1 MTLSRIAA
9 VFCFVLALS
18 APFPAEVTPNG
29 YQKKWWKE
37 AVVYQIYPRSF
48 KDSNGDGIGDLK
60 GITSKLD
67 YLKDLGVDVIWL
79 SPHFDSPNADNGYDI
94 RDYRKVM
101 AEFGTMADF
110 DEMLRGI
117 KQRHMKLLLD
127 LVVNHTSDEH
137 AWFVE
142 SRKSRDN
149 PYRDYYIWR
158 PLHTTDKGCGGV
170 EPAGSACDVF
180 EAGPPNNWT
189 SFFSGSAWKYDH
201 ATGEYYLHLFAEKQ
215 PDLNWDNSK
224 VRHEVYDLMK
234 FWLDKGVDG
243 FRMDVIP
250 FISKDPAFPDYPKEF
265 EGRAQY
271 FYAAGPKVHDY
282 IQEMNREVL
291 SKYDVMTVGEAFGVS
306 LEQTPLLVDER
317 RNELNMIFNFDV
329 VRLGRQSW
337 RQNPFTLPELKAIY
351 TNLDQKLD
359 AHSWGTVFLSNHDN
373 PRVVSHFGDDSPEYR
388 VPSAKALATMLLT
401 LKGTPFIFQGDELGM
416 TNYPFTKIEEFDD
429 IEVKNAWKAEVL
441 TKKATP
447 EEYIA
452 SLRKTGR
459 DNSRTPMQ
467 WDETANGGFTSGP
480 TAWLAVNP
488 NSKEINAKLAEAD
501 PDSVYHYFQKLIALR
516 KKTPALIY
524 GDFKDLDPG
533 NPSVFAYTRT
543 LGAIRY
549 LVVMNLSSKPVTY
562 IVPGQE
568 KTGLQL
574 MGNLS
579 GRESGSV
586 LRLRPWDARVYQF

>member
-1 MTLSRIAA
+1 M
-9 VFCFVLALS
+9 ALTS
-18 APFPAEVTPNG
+18 PAEDTLNG
-29 YQKKWWKE
+29 YHRKWWKE

-94 RDYRKVM
+94 RDYRKIM

-110 DEMLRGI
+110 DEMLKGI

-137 AWFVE
+137 QWFVE
-142 SRKSRDN
+142 SRKSKDN

-158 PLHTTDKGCGGV
+158 
-170 EPAGSACDVF
+170 AGKD
-180 EAGPPNNWT
+180 GNPPNNWT
-189 SFFSGSAWKYDH
+189 SFFSGSAWKKDD

-215 PDLNWDNSK
+215 PDLNWDNPK

-265 EGRAQY
+265 EGRVQY

-337 RQNPFTLPELKAIY
+337 RQNPWTLPELKAVY

-359 AHSWGTVFLSNHDN
+359 PHNWGTVFLSNHDN
-373 PRVVSHFGDDSPEYR
+373 PRVVSRFGDDSPQFR
-388 VPSAKALATMLLT
+388 ADSAKALATMLLT
-401 LKGTPFIFQGDELGM
+401 LKGTPFIYQGDELAM
-416 TNYPFTKIEEFDD
+416 TNYPFTKIEDFDD
-429 IEVKNAWKAEVL
+429 IEVKNAYKAEVL
-441 TKKATP
+441 THKATADD
-447 EEYIA
+447 YIA
-452 SLRKTGR
+452 SLRKTSR

-467 WDETANGGFTSGP
+467 WDDSPNGGFTTAP
-480 TAWLAVNP
+480 KAWLAVNP
-488 NSKEINAKLAEAD
+488 NYKDINAAQAVAD
-501 PDSVYHYFQKLIALR
+501 SNSVYHYFQKLIALR

-524 GDFKDLDPG
+524 GDYKDIDPQH
-533 NPSVFAYTRT
+533 PSVFAYTRT
-543 LGAIRY
+543 LGALRY
-549 LVVMNLSSKPVTY
+549 LIVLNLSSQPITY
-562 IVPGQE
+562 IVPGNQKVGLTLLTNLQGKE
-568 KTGLQL
+568 TGT
-574 MGNLS
+574 
-579 GRESGSV
+579 SV
-586 LRLRPWDARVYQF
+586 LRLRPWDARIYHF